1 MSENLEIIHE
11 FSNEV
16 RDLLEQLEPSIL
28 DLEKVCD
35 GELLQDSPEVMEALN
50 NIFRLFHSI
59 KGSSGFLQLNHITET
74 SHVAESL
81 LDRIRSGSMQILPG
95 YIDLLCGACDFTHEA
110 LDYLDEHLNDDGM
123 ADKAKGLIETFS
135 KIMSGEALPPAA
147 ESPKEDV
154 SETVEPVEEA
164 QGASPQIDLVEPDN
178 LSNPKVV
185 EFFLQEG
192 NELIQDIE
200 QELLSWIKAPDDKE
214 LLNRLFGHI
223 HSFKGNCGF
232 MNLADPERLS
242 HSMETLLDEV
252 INGLE
257 VDRTEVADLLLTH
270 ISAFREM
277 LDDVAQG
284 GGGKIE
290 KLDERI
296 TSITAFVSDG
306 SDEEQKE
313 GPDTPKR
320 KLGEILV
327 EEGYVSPAE
336 LETALT
342 TQKTKK
348 PLPKKQDI
356 RVNLEKLDSLIE
368 LIGELVI
375 AENMLINNP
384 DLEGLELENFSRAGQ
399 HMNKLVNELQE
410 MATAI
415 RLIPVAGVF
424 SRMNRLVH
432 DLSRK
437 SNKKIDLI
445 ISGESTEVDKS
456 VIENVVDPLT
466 HLIRNAVDH
475 GLEFPDERV
484 AAGKPETG
492 IIFLNARH
500 DEGDVMIT
508 IKDDG
513 RGLNREKILATAKKR
528 GLIEGDGSQ
537 LSERHVSGLLFKPG
551 FSTADKITEVSGRG
565 VGMDVVQQ
573 NLKNIRGDVKIKS
586 RPGEGTTVSLS
597 IPLTMAI
604 IDGMMIRVGNSL
616 FIIPILS
623 IRESFCPAADSV
635 TVTPD
640 GNELVRIREH
650 LFPVVRL
657 HSAYDLKPDSDEL
670 DKGILVVVEAQG
682 RNVCLFV
689 DEIMGQ
695 QQTVIKGLSDYIAKS
710 RNVKGVSGCTILGD
724 GSVCLILDVL
734 ALVEMDK
741 SEKYQ

>member
-1 MSENLEIIHE
+1 
-11 FSNEV
+11 
-16 RDLLEQLEPSIL
+16 
-28 DLEKVCD
+28 
-35 GELLQDSPEVMEALN
+35 
-50 NIFRLFHSI
+50 
-59 KGSSGFLQLNHITET
+59 
-74 SHVAESL
+74 
-81 LDRIRSGSMQILPG
+81 
-95 YIDLLCGACDFTHEA
+95 
-110 LDYLDEHLNDDGM
+110 M
-123 ADKAKGLIETFS
+123 ADKAKSLTDTFT

-147 ESPKEDV
+147 APKQKDVTESAEPTAEDQKV
-154 SETVEPVEEA
+154 PS
-164 QGASPQIDLVEPDN
+164 QINLEQPDN

-214 LLNRLFGHI
+214 LLNQLFGHI

-257 VDRTEVADLLLTH
+257 VDRAEVADLLLTH
-270 ISAFREM
+270 ISAFKEM

-284 GGGKIE
+284 GMGKIE

-296 TSITAFVSDG
+296 TPINAFISQGG
-306 SDEEQKE
+306 SEMPVAEKRK
-313 GPDTPKR
+313 PKR

-327 EEGYVSPAE
+327 EEGYVSPDE
-336 LETALT
+336 LETALK

-348 PLPKKQDI
+348 PIPKKQDI

-384 DLEGLELENFSRAGQ
+384 DLEGLELENFNKAGQ

-415 RLIPVAGVF
+415 RLTPVAGVCI
-424 SRMNRLVH
+424 RMNRLVH

-437 SNKKIDLI
+437 SNKKIELI

-466 HLIRNAVDH
+466 HLMRNAVDH
-475 GLEFPDERV
+475 GLEFPDERL

-492 IIFLNARH
+492 SIFLNARH
-500 DEGDVMIT
+500 EEGDVMIT

-513 RGLNREKILATAKKR
+513 RGLDREKILATAKKR

-537 LSERHVSGLLFKPG
+537 LSDRHVNGLLFKPG
-551 FSTADKITEVSGRG
+551 FSTAEKITEVSGRG

-573 NLKNIRGDVKIKS
+573 NLKNIRGGVEIKS
-586 RPGEGTTVSLS
+586 RYGKGTTVSLS

-604 IDGMMIRVGNSL
+604 IDGMMIRVGKSL

-657 HSAYDLKPDSDEL
+657 HEAYDLEPDNHDL

-682 RNVCLFV
+682 RNICLFV

-724 GSVCLILDVL
+724 GNVCLILDVQ

-741 SEKYQ
+741 SEEYQ